1 MNTNFAANNLKCYY
15 RQRMKAY
22 YYLFTA
28 GSLIATLASC
38 SGDPKPEVNSVQQ
51 DTIIQEESMGF
62 GFSDLAQTTYAVPS
76 PNELFSII
84 KSSKLPFKENL
95 VSTEPVNYTSSMT
108 QALNFGRTT
117 ADIAYTASYEK
128 FQESMQN
135 FDNLR
140 NIGNDLGI
148 SYVFDEF
155 MVNRV
160 KSNMDNPDSLEIIS
174 TGSYQSIISMLEEN
188 EKGSTLAIISA
199 GGFVESIYIL
209 CNLIEGN
216 ESDDIIQRLA
226 DQKLVM
232 ENVIAYLDMH
242 SEEERVQQVLNDISP
257 ISDVY
262 FNLDEEKISEEVTKK
277 GDKNILGGS
286 RVIMSSDELQKL
298 KTASTNYRNSFS
310 NAK

>member
-1 MNTNFAANNLKCYY
+1 MGQFFAANNLKCYY

-38 SGDPKPEVNSVQQ
+38 SGDPKPESHSVQQ
-51 DTIIQEESMGF
+51 DTVIQEDMGF

-95 VSTEPVNYTSSMT
+95 VSTESINYTSSMT

-135 FDNLR
+135 FENLR

-148 SYVFDEF
+148 GYVFDEF

-174 TGSYQSIISMLEEN
+174 TSSYQAIISMLEEN

-209 CNLIEGN
+209 SNLIDGN
-216 ESDDIIQRLA
+216 ESDEITQRLA

-232 ENVIAYLDMH
+232 ENVIAYLDMY
-242 SEEERVQQVLNDISP
+242 SEEERIQQVLDDLTP
-257 ISDVY
+257 LSDVY
-262 FNLDEEKISEEVTKK
+262 FNLDEEKISQEVTKK

-286 RVIMSSDELQKL
+286 RVIMTPKEFQKL
-298 KTASTNYRNSFS
+298 KEAATNYRNSFS

>member
-1 MNTNFAANNLKCYY
+1 
-15 RQRMKAY
+15 MKRHY
-22 YYLFTA
+22 SF
-28 GSLIATLASC
+28 LIAGTLLASMASC
-38 SGDPKPEVNSVQQ
+38 TGGSDQEHNSSENDTVN
-51 DTIIQEESMGF
+51 QEQTMGF
-62 GFSDLAQTTYAVPS
+62 GFEDLSQTTYGVPS

-84 KSSKLPFKENL
+84 KTSNLPYKDGI
-95 VSTEPVNYTSSMT
+95 VSTESVNYTSSMT

-128 FQESMQN
+128 FQESMMN

-140 NIGNDLGI
+140 KIGNDLGI
-148 SYVFDEF
+148 SYVFDEL

-174 TGSYQSIISMLEEN
+174 TSSYQNIISMLEEN

-209 CNLIEGN
+209 CNLIEGH
-216 ESDDIIQRLA
+216 ESDDIIQKLA

-232 ENVIAYLDMH
+232 ENVIALLDMY
-242 SEEERVQQVLNDISP
+242 SDEERVQQVLNELRPVSE
-257 ISDVY
+257 VY
-262 FNLDEEKISEEVTKK
+262 LNLDEEKVSAELTHK

-286 RVIMSSDELQKL
+286 RVIMSKEEFAKL
-298 KTASTNYRNSFS
+298 KEAASNYRNSFS
-310 NAK
+310 NAVQG